1 MARLDGIFRKSAIK
15 LILSDPSG
23 EKLMVVR
30 CAFALTITV
39 ALFLGAAAI
48 YGLRA
53 ATVPPVYL
61 VIAVEEV
68 TDAEAFKRDFVDKGP
83 AGIVEAKFADARFI
97 ARTGNIVPLDGPAP
111 RFVVILSFQNM
122 KKAQAY
128 NESMKELT
136 ALRQKTTKS
145 RSFIVEGL

>member
-1 MARLDGIFRKSAIK
+1 MIVSRT
-15 LILSDPSG
+15 
-23 EKLMVVR
+23 
-30 CAFALTITV
+30 FALTITI
-39 ALFLGAAAI
+39 ALLLGAAAI

-68 TDAEAFKRDFVDKGP
+68 TDSEAFKRDFVGKGP
-83 AGIVEAKFADARFI
+83 AGIVEAKFADARFL

-111 RFVVILSFQNM
+111 KFLVILSFQSM
-122 KKAQAY
+122 EKAQAY
-128 NESMKELT
+128 NASMKELT
-136 ALRQKTTKS
+136 ALRLKSTKS

>member
-1 MARLDGIFRKSAIK
+1 MI
-15 LILSDPSG
+15 
-23 EKLMVVR
+23 VR
-30 CAFALTITV
+30 RTFVLTITV
-39 ALFLGAAAI
+39 VLLLGAAAI

-61 VIAVEEV
+61 VIAIEDV

-83 AGIVEAKFADARFI
+83 AGIVEAKFADARFL

-111 RFVVILSFQNM
+111 KFLVILSFQNM
-122 KKAQAY
+122 EKAKAY
-128 NESMKELT
+128 NASMKELT
-136 ALRQKTTKS
+136 ALRLKSTKS

>member
-1 MARLDGIFRKSAIK
+1 MI
-15 LILSDPSG
+15 
-23 EKLMVVR
+23 VR
-30 CAFALTITV
+30 RTFALTITV
-39 ALFLGAAAI
+39 VLLLGAAAI
-48 YGLRA
+48 YGVRA

-83 AGIVEAKFADARFI
+83 AGIVEAKFADARFL

-111 RFVVILSFQNM
+111 KFLVILSFQNM
-122 KKAQAY
+122 EKAKGY
-128 NESMKELT
+128 NASMKELT
-136 ALRQKTTKS
+136 ALRLKSTKS